1 MQHEPNPPLLTESGT
16 ARTQEAK
23 AMWSPCH
30 SLSCWH
36 QGRGKGW
43 RDGPAR
49 SWSIPC
55 PQGAEVVLA
64 GAGVIF
70 TRSPS
75 KPWGSGWAPCEPRLC
90 AQDRACG
97 ERSTHR
103 RGVYDLRVV
112 LHAPLPQ
119 ECLERAQR
127 ASPLSCKGCGHLKA
141 PLCPEDIP

>member
-1 MQHEPNPPLLTESGT
+1 
-16 ARTQEAK
+16 
-23 AMWSPCH
+23 MWSPCH
-30 SLSCWH
+30 SLSCWN
-36 QGRGKGW
+36 QGRGGKGW
-43 RDGPAR
+43 KDGPAR

-90 AQDRACG
+90 AQDRACSEG
-97 ERSTHR
+97 STDH

-112 LHAPLPQ
+112 LPTPPPW
-119 ECLERAQR
+119 ECLGRAQR
-127 ASPLSCKGCGHLKA
+127 ASPLSCKGCGRLQALHLS
-141 PLCPEDIP
+141 